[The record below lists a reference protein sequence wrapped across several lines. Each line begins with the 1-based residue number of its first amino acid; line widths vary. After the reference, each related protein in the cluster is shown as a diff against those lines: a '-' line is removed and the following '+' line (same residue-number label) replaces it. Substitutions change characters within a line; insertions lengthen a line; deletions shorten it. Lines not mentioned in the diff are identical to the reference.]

1 MKSLLYIL
9 STIVAAI
16 VSSCAHTNTG
26 KPEECD
32 PNRLAL
38 YQSALEYALTDSAVV
53 AMWDDV
59 YKSRDYYVLDS
70 DHTILRG
77 RASDRS
83 LFGLFYGIELN
94 HRDSGH
100 VKLRKSL
107 PLREPDSPIKEGYLP
122 DACLEQMHVLQDS
135 AKRIDVEFHNYND
148 SILIVSVTDNQ
159 RFIEKVQREKGGI
172 ISYFMPAS
180 GEFLFLHDGKSIQ
193 RAYSHWNCNPV
204 NLMMSPI
211 IISSD

>member
-1 MKSLLYIL
+1 MNVTHIAIIALLL
-9 STIVAAI
+9 N
-16 VSSCAHTNTG
+16 SCTHT
-26 KPEECD
+26 KVQYAEECN

-53 AMWDDV
+53 AMWGDV
-59 YKSRDYYVLDS
+59 YEGRDYYVLDS

-94 HRDSGH
+94 YRDSGH
-100 VKLRKSL
+100 VKLRTSL

-122 DACLEQMHVLQDS
+122 DACLRQIHVLQDS
-135 AKRIDVEFHNYND
+135 AKRIAVEFHNYND

-159 RFIEKVQREKGGI
+159 RFIEKVQREKGEI
-172 ISYFMPAS
+172 ISYYMPAS
-180 GEFLFLHDGKSIQ
+180 GEVLFLHDGKCIQ
-193 RAYSHWNCNPV
+193 RAYSPGIAI
-204 NLMMSPI
+204 P
-211 IISSD
+211 